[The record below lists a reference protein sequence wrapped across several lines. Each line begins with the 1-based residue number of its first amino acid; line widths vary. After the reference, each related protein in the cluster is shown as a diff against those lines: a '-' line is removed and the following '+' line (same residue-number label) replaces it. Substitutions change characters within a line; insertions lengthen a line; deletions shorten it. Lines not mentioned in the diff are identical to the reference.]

1 MEPLTLEAQNVLSGF
16 KEKLKNC
23 KKDLLNKKSNIERH
37 SNQIKINEKTYIRKF
52 ESLEKKI
59 EDETKRADNLNA
71 TIQAF
76 KATLDDSKA
85 AEIVSKAQMETVED
99 CFNSTLFEMELLKQ
113 ENNKLRNDLS
123 AVENKAKKIIQ
134 YSRLRNTICA
144 NCKNKVKIA
153 FQKEIIA
160 GNKDRSSL
168 IESVL
173 AEKEKFQVKKQ
184 EKQEMGIESN
194 AKKEDKACCCSF

>member
-1 MEPLTLEAQNVLSGF
+1 MEPLTIEAQNLLSSF

-59 EDETKRADNLNA
+59 EEEIKRTENLNT
-71 TIQAF
+71 TINAF
-76 KATLDDSKA
+76 QATLDDSKL
-85 AEIVSKAQMETVED
+85 AETNSKAQMETVED

-113 ENNKLRNDLS
+113 ENNKMRNDLN
-123 AVENKAKKIIQ
+123 AIENKAKRVIQ

-144 NCKNKVKIA
+144 NCKNKIKIA

-173 AEKEKFQVKKQ
+173 AEKEKMQVK
-184 EKQEMGIESN
+184 KQEMGIEVSESN
-194 AKKEDKACCCSF
+194 LKKEDKACCCSF